1 MKAARFTGAGI
12 GLLALL
18 FLLVSARPDSKEPDL
33 GARLDLGITAP
44 GILGI
49 EPGAPAPVL
58 SAPSL
63 LDGGP
68 AAEGRAVIRN
78 LGNHPVT
85 IRLGLTEKQLAGFDR
100 LADVLRVRIVSDRGL
115 LAFVGLRDLLQ
126 GSASVRLGVR
136 DSVGVSIDVWIPAG
150 TPDDYQG
157 DRVTS
162 DLDVWVE
169 NQGSEGP

>member
-1 MKAARFTGAGI
+1 MKAARFTGAGL

-18 FLLVSARPDSKEPDL
+18 FLLVSARPETKEPDL

-68 AAEGRAVIRN
+68 PAEGHAVIRN
-78 LGNHPVT
+78 LSDHPVT
-85 IRLGLTEKQLAGFDR
+85 IRLGLTERRLAGFDR
-100 LADVLRVRIVSDRGL
+100 LANVLRVRITSDRGL
-115 LAFVGLRDLLQ
+115 LAYVGLPDLLR
-126 GSASVRLGVR
+126 GSAPVTLGVR
-136 DSVGVSIDVWIPAG
+136 DSVGVSIDAWIPAG
-150 TPDDYQG
+150 TPDEYQG
-157 DRVTS
+157 DRVES

-169 NQGSEGP
+169 DSGSGGT

>member
-18 FLLVSARPDSKEPDL
+18 LLLVSARPDSKEPDL
-33 GARLDLGITAP
+33 GARLSLGVTAP

-68 AAEGRAVIRN
+68 PAEGRVSISN
-78 LGNHPVT
+78 LGNRTVT
-85 IRLGLTEKQLAGFDR
+85 IRLGISERELAGFGR
-100 LADVLRVRIVSDRGL
+100 LADVLRLRITSDRGL
-115 LAFVGLRDLLQ
+115 LAYVGLRDLQ
-126 GSASVRLGVR
+126 SGSAPVRLGIR
-136 DSVGVSIDVWIPAG
+136 ESVAVMIDAWIPAG

-157 DRVTS
+157 DRVEG
-162 DLDVWVE
+162 DLQARVVDR
-169 NQGSEGP
+169 GGGGT